1 MGGAAPAE
9 ADTGR
14 PRRSEDALGRTQ
26 QPARSE
32 CCAQPP
38 EARPAGP
45 PGNPKAAPRQ
55 PRALRW
61 RADGLVTGARTHF
74 QAEAASAASLFPRG
88 QLGAGQAPGGR
99 CGACPRG
106 RGGGVAGGTVVR
118 IVSDSADGS
127 PGRRPQPSA
136 RSVPCRPQDAF
147 RNQGMGERREL
158 TRGRKFWKAEQSR
171 PDPES
176 QPSCPRGRDAA
187 DPGSRPLVR
196 RRAERLQHPSGD
208 PVPGGGRVL
217 EDVPGGPAL
226 PGRPAD
232 PGLRA
237 EAALRRVHVHVPEPH
252 HEPVQVTAAAPA
264 PWPGAAWP
272 SPRGRARALSIAG
285 NGCLR

>member
-1 MGGAAPAE
+1 MARVGE
-9 ADTGR
+9 AR
-14 PRRSEDALGRTQ
+14 PQRSEDALGGTQ

-61 RADGLVTGARTHF
+61 RADGLVTGARAHF
-74 QAEAASAASLFPRG
+74 QAEAASAASLFSEGSCEPDRPLAG
-88 QLGAGQAPGGR
+88 GAGRP
-99 CGACPRG
+99 CPRG
-106 RGGGVAGGTVVR
+106 RGGGTVVR

-187 DPGSRPLVR
+187 DPGSLPLVR

-272 SPRGRARALSIAG
+272 SLRGRARALSIAG

>member
-1 MGGAAPAE
+1 MLRTAAGGPPSGAPREPQSRPEAAPRPPLAR
-9 ADTGR
+9 GR
-14 PRRSEDALGRTQ
+14 PRDRCARAFSGGGSERGV
-26 QPARSE
+26 
-32 CCAQPP
+32 
-38 EARPAGP
+38 
-45 PGNPKAAPRQ
+45 
-55 PRALRW
+55 
-61 RADGLVTGARTHF
+61 LV
-74 QAEAASAASLFPRG
+74 LRG
-88 QLGAGQAPGGR
+88 QLRAGQAPGGR
-99 CGACPRG
+99 CGAAVPAGAGRG
-106 RGGGVAGGTVVR
+106 RGGGTVVR